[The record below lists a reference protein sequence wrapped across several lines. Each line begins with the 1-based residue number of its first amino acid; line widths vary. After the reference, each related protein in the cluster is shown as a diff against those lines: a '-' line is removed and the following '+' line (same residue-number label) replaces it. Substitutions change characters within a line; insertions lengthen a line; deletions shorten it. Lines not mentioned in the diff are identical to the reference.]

1 MFLGVRYIQQTYGGI
16 IMQAESLKSL
26 SPVTAIKPEHNE
38 SITPPAPSK
47 FEQEVAEYLVQYPD
61 TQYVDV
67 LLTDLNGIFRGKR
80 LPVSALDKLEA
91 GCFFPGSVFAM
102 DFRGN
107 VVEETG
113 VGQDI
118 GEPDLPCF
126 PIADTLVPSA
136 NDPDNVAQ
144 LLLTMVTEDEQP
156 FPLEPRNVLARVW
169 EQVKARGLTPVVA
182 LEVEFYLVDR
192 ERDDTGCLQPPRSP
206 LTQKRDTYSQVYSV
220 DNLNNFADILAEI
233 DGLAIQQGLPADG
246 AVAEAA
252 PGQFE
257 INLNHTDDVLAACDQ
272 ALALK
277 RLIKLVAEQHEMD
290 ATFMAKPYEEHA
302 GSGLH
307 VHISVVDENGTN
319 LFADAEG
326 EDSPLLHKAL
336 SGMLD
341 LMSDSMALL
350 APNMNSFR
358 RFQPGMYVP
367 TQASWG
373 HNNRTVALR
382 IPCGDEDARR
392 IEYRV
397 AGADANPYL
406 VMATILAGL
415 LHGLDKQLPLPEP
428 VIGNG
433 MEQIGVPFPT
443 RQSEALQVLER
454 SEPLKRYLGEDFI
467 EVYRICK
474 YDELLAFE
482 RQISDIEL
490 EWMLKNA

>member
-1 MFLGVRYIQQTYGGI
+1 M
-16 IMQAESLKSL
+16 
-26 SPVTAIKPEHNE
+26 
-38 SITPPAPSK
+38 
-47 FEQEVAEYLVQYPD
+47 
-61 TQYVDV
+61 
-67 LLTDLNGIFRGKR
+67 
-80 LPVSALDKLEA
+80 
-91 GCFFPGSVFAM
+91 
-102 DFRGN
+102 
-107 VVEETG
+107 
-113 VGQDI
+113 
-118 GEPDLPCF
+118 
-126 PIADTLVPSA
+126 
-136 NDPDNVAQ
+136 
-144 LLLTMVTEDEQP
+144 
-156 FPLEPRNVLARVW
+156 
-169 EQVKARGLTPVVA
+169 A

-192 ERDDTGCLQPPRSP
+192 ERDEAGYLQPPRSP

-233 DGLAIQQGLPADG
+233 DSLAVQQGLPADG

-257 INLNHTDDVLAACDQ
+257 INLTHTDDVLAACDQ

-277 RLIKLVAEQHEMD
+277 RLIKFVAEKHDMD

-307 VHISVVDENGTN
+307 VHISVVDEDNNN
-319 LFADAEG
+319 LFANADG
-326 EDSPLLHKAL
+326 EDSALLHKAL

-341 LMSDSMALL
+341 LMPESMALL

-358 RFQPGMYVP
+358 RFQPGMFVP

-382 IPCGDEDARR
+382 IPCGDDAARR

-406 VMATILAGL
+406 IMATVLAGL
-415 LHGLDKQLPLPEP
+415 LHGIDNTLPLPQP

-433 MEQIGVPFPT
+433 MEQEGVAFPT
-443 RQSEALQVLER
+443 RQSEALQALAD
-454 SEPLKRYLGEDFI
+454 STQLKHYLGEKFI

>member
-1 MFLGVRYIQQTYGGI
+1 
-16 IMQAESLKSL
+16 MQANTT
-26 SPVTAIKPEHNE
+26 VTALPSAGEPAL
-38 SITPPAPSK
+38 TP
-47 FEQEVAEYLVQYPD
+47 FEQEVAAYLARYPD

-80 LPVSALDKLEA
+80 LPVTALDKLEN
-91 GCFFPGSVFAM
+91 GCFFPASMFAM

-118 GEPDLPCF
+118 GEPDLPCY
-126 PIADTLVPSA
+126 PIAGTLVPSA
-136 NDPDNVAQ
+136 TDSDSVAQ
-144 LLLTMVTEDEQP
+144 LLLTMVDEDEQP
-156 FPLEPRNVLARVW
+156 FALEPRNVLNRVW
-169 EQVKARGLTPVVA
+169 QEVKARGLTPVIA
-182 LEVEFYLVDR
+182 LELEFYLVDR
-192 ERDDTGCLQPPRSP
+192 DRDEQGRLQPPRSP

-220 DNLNNFADILAEI
+220 DNLNNFADILADI
-233 DGLAIQQGLPADG
+233 DTIAERQKLPADG

-257 INLNHTDDVLAACDQ
+257 INMHHGSDVLAACDQ

-277 RLIKLVAEQHEMD
+277 RLIKLVAEQYEMD

-307 VHISVVDENGTN
+307 VHISVTDEQGVN
-319 LFADAEG
+319 LFSDDQG
-326 EDSPLLHKAL
+326 EDTALLKRSLA
-336 SGMLD
+336 GMLD
-341 LMSDSMALL
+341 LMPDSMALL
-350 APNMNSFR
+350 APNVNAFR

-367 TQASWG
+367 VQASWG

-382 IPCGDEDARR
+382 IPAGDDEARR

-397 AGADANPYL
+397 PGADANPYL
-406 VMATILAGL
+406 VVATILAGL
-415 LHGLDKQLPLPEP
+415 LHGLDNPELPLPAP
-428 VIGNG
+428 VVGNG
-433 MEQIGVPFPT
+433 LEQQGLPLPT
-443 RQSEALQVLER
+443 RQSSALARLEGKT
-454 SEPLKRYLGEDFI
+454 PLKHYLGKDFI

-474 YDELLAFE
+474 NDEQLEFE
-482 RQISDIEL
+482 KRITDIEL

>member
-1 MFLGVRYIQQTYGGI
+1 MEI
-16 IMQAESLKSL
+16 LKPL
-26 SPVTAIKPEHNE
+26 ATA
-38 SITPPAPSK
+38 SAPSE
-47 FEQEVAEYLVQYPD
+47 FEQEVANYLAQYPD

-80 LPVSALDKLEA
+80 LPVGALDKLEA

-113 VGQDI
+113 IGQDI
-118 GEPDLPCF
+118 GEPDLPCY

-136 NDPDNVAQ
+136 CDPDTVAQ

-169 EQVKARGLTPVVA
+169 EKVKARGLRPVVA
-182 LEVEFYLVDR
+182 LELEFYLVDR
-192 ERDDTGCLQPPRSP
+192 DRDDSGRLQPPCSP

-233 DGLAIQQGLPADG
+233 DNLAIQQGLPADG

-290 ATFMAKPYEEHA
+290 ATFMAKPYQEHA

-307 VHISVVDENGTN
+307 VHISVVDDQGDN
-319 LFADAEG
+319 LFADAAG
-326 EDSPLLHKAL
+326 EDSALLHLAL

-341 LMSDSMALL
+341 LMPDSMALL

-382 IPCGDEDARR
+382 IPCGDDDARR

-406 VMATILAGL
+406 VMAAILAGL
-415 LHGLDKQLPLPEP
+415 LHGLDNTLPLPAP
-428 VIGNG
+428 VVGNG
-433 MEQIGVPFPT
+433 LEQEGVPFPT
-443 RQSEALQVLER
+443 RQSEALQALTE
-454 SEPLKRYLGEDFI
+454 SQPLRRYLGDAFV
-467 EVYRICK
+467 EVYHTCK
-474 YDELLAFE
+474 YDELLEFE
-482 RQISDIEL
+482 RRITDIEL

>member
-1 MFLGVRYIQQTYGGI
+1 
-16 IMQAESLKSL
+16 MQAELLEQTSTTSMPL
-26 SPVTAIKPEHNE
+26 PETTAE
-38 SITPPAPSK
+38 ASK
-47 FEQEVAEYLVQYPD
+47 FEKEVATYLASYPE

-80 LPVSALDKLEA
+80 MPVSALEKLEA

-102 DFRGN
+102 DMRGN

-113 VGQDI
+113 IGQDL

-126 PIADTLVPSA
+126 PIPGTLVPSA
-136 NDPDNVAQ
+136 SDPELVAQ
-144 LLLTMVTEDEQP
+144 VLLTMSTEDGQP
-156 FPLEPRNVLARVW
+156 FPLEPRNVLARLW
-169 EQVKARGLTPVVA
+169 NMLKARGLHPVVA
-182 LEVEFYLVDR
+182 MEVEFYLVDR
-192 ERDDTGCLQPPRSP
+192 ERDEEGGLQPPRSP
-206 LTQKRDTYSQVYSV
+206 LTQKRDTHSQVYSV

-233 DGLAIQQGLPADG
+233 DHLAELQGLPADG

-257 INLNHTDDVLAACDQ
+257 INLFHTDDVLAACDQ
-272 ALALK
+272 ALAIK
-277 RLIKLVAEQHEMD
+277 RLIRLVAEQHEMD
-290 ATFMAKPYEEHA
+290 ATFMAKPYEQHA

-307 VHISVVDENGTN
+307 VHISVVDEAGNN
-319 LFADAEG
+319 LFADAGG
-326 EDSPLLHKAL
+326 EDSPLLHQAL
-336 SGMLD
+336 SGLLG

-350 APNMNSFR
+350 APNINAFR

-382 IPCGDEDARR
+382 IPCGDDDARR

-406 VMATILAGL
+406 VMATVLAGV
-415 LHGLDKQLPLPEP
+415 LHGLDNRLPLPAP
-428 VIGNG
+428 VVGNG
-433 MEQIGVPFPT
+433 LEQEGVPFPT
-443 RQSEALQVLER
+443 RQSEALQIFSA
-454 SEPLKRYLGEDFI
+454 SEPMKRYLGEEFVR
-467 EVYRICK
+467 VYHTCK
-474 YDELLAFE
+474 YDELIEFE
-482 RQISDIEL
+482 RRVTDIEL

>member
-1 MFLGVRYIQQTYGGI
+1 
-16 IMQAESLKSL
+16 MQAEMEMLNPL
-26 SPVTAIKPEHNE
+26 AQVEPLV
-38 SITPPAPSK
+38 PSD
-47 FEQEVAEYLVQYPD
+47 FEREVADYLARYPD

-113 VGQDI
+113 IGQDI

-136 NDPDNVAQ
+136 CDPDTVAQ

-169 EQVKARGLTPVVA
+169 EKVKARGLRPVVA
-182 LEVEFYLVDR
+182 LELEFYLVDR
-192 ERDDTGCLQPPRSP
+192 ERDEGGRLQPPCSP

-220 DNLNNFADILAEI
+220 DNLNNFAEILADI
-233 DGLAIQQGLPADG
+233 DNLAIRQGLPADG

-257 INLNHTDDVLAACDQ
+257 INLYHTDDVLAACDQ

-307 VHISVVDENGTN
+307 VHISVVDDRGDN
-319 LFADAEG
+319 LFVDEDG
-326 EDSPLLHKAL
+326 EDSALLHLAL

-341 LMSDSMALL
+341 LMPDSMALL

-382 IPCGDEDARR
+382 IPCGDDDARR

-406 VMATILAGL
+406 VVAAILAGL
-415 LHGLDKQLPLPEP
+415 LHGLDNTLPLPAP
-428 VIGNG
+428 VVGNG
-433 MEQIGVPFPT
+433 LEQEGLPFPT
-443 RQSEALQVLER
+443 RQSEALQVLAE
-454 SEPLKRYLGEDFI
+454 SQPLKRYLGEEFI

-474 YDELLAFE
+474 HDELLEFE
-482 RQISDIEL
+482 RRITDIEL

>member
-1 MFLGVRYIQQTYGGI
+1 MEAEALNSFLAVSNLT
-16 IMQAESLKSL
+16 
-26 SPVTAIKPEHNE
+26 SPASTDSPFA
-38 SITPPAPSK
+38 
-47 FEQEVAEYLVQYPD
+47 QEVAEYLEQYPE
-61 TQYVDV
+61 TQYLDV

-80 LPVSALDKLEA
+80 LPVSSLDKLEA

-126 PIADTLVPSA
+126 PIPNTLVPSA
-136 NDPDNVAQ
+136 SDPETVAQ
-144 LLLTMVTEDEQP
+144 LLLTMVMEDGTP
-156 FPLEPRNVLARVW
+156 FPLEPRNVLTRIW
-169 EQVKARGLTPVVA
+169 EQVKARGLIPVVA

-192 ERDDTGCLQPPRSP
+192 ERDEAGYLQPPRSP

-220 DNLNNFADILAEI
+220 DNLNNFADILADI
-233 DGLAIQQGLPADG
+233 DCLAVQQGLPADG

-257 INLNHTDDVLAACDQ
+257 INLTHTDDVLAACDH

-277 RLIKLVAEQHEMD
+277 RLIKLVAEKHEMD

-307 VHISVVDENGTN
+307 VHISVVDKNNNN
-319 LFADAEG
+319 LFANADG
-326 EDSPLLHKAL
+326 DDSPLLHSAL

-341 LMSDSMALL
+341 LMPESMALL

-358 RFQPGMYVP
+358 RFQPGMFVP

-406 VMATILAGL
+406 IMATLLAGL
-415 LHGLDKQLPLPEP
+415 LHGLDNSIPLPNP

-433 MEQIGVPFPT
+433 MEQEGVAFPT
-443 RQSEALQVLER
+443 RQSEALKALADSER
-454 SEPLKRYLGEDFI
+454 LKHYLGEEFI
-467 EVYRICK
+467 DVYRICK